1 MPGIHLR
8 AELGFGAAPSS
19 SAAYIGRR
27 RNLLAK
33 LGGWD
38 DPCIISKQPAV
49 SLVSSIEQNN
59 ASEMRPLLEV
69 ISAPQIMDPSV
80 PYLVPFRFFLI
91 VVFTV
96 HVMSVSESTLEVAL
110 FGQKK
115 I

>member
-1 MPGIHLR
+1 MGLTNPARGLRPGYTSALNSGSVRHRHLV
-8 AELGFGAAPSS
+8 
-19 SAAYIGRR
+19 GRR

-69 ISAPQIMDPSV
+69 TSAPQIMDLPLSRTW
-80 PYLVPFRFFLI
+80 FRFAFSRLWYSQY
-91 VVFTV
+91 
-96 HVMSVSESTLEVAL
+96 MLCL
-110 FGQKK
+110 YQNPR
-115 I
+115 